1 MNIQTM
7 REVIKRIGGWTLLAG
22 GITALL
28 AFQYLNSATGIFLF
42 AVGLL
47 LILGDPALL
56 LMNRRDATLEGRW
69 STLYTS
75 WGLLLAALIF
85 FIIRGQIHGEDDSIA
100 ARMRLFLLIVFLF
113 SFIGSVLLRIS
124 AGLEYSS
131 RASLAGQKSRE
142 RNAVR
147 ASLGVLAALALFSA
161 LNYLAAKRNPTL
173 DFSPGYFS
181 YSEESRQILST
192 LDGKAEVHA
201 FLPVKQAIRDKEVS
215 KTLPELYQI
224 AEDVRAMLQQLPNIN
239 SSITLEFHN
248 ADLADFQSDEFGRVS
263 NGTIIIRALKKGNVE
278 ADDRPYVDRRVYVY
292 TRKDMERL
300 ERETV
305 RALLQVSSPP
315 RMVYF
320 PAANGERVAMQRAA
334 ANPHSLETFRELIR
348 FYNYRIR
355 DLGAGAD
362 WPGPIPDDADAV
374 VLAGP
379 TAPYGEDA
387 RNALLDYARKG
398 GRIMILID
406 PAGKEDFGWLLE
418 ALNSPYAHEKALLSH
433 NARRPGELIIQ
444 QFETHRM
451 TENLNLGGRAAIVY
465 AGTGYFEDMKRNPPE
480 KNPSEGPQN
489 SPQSTEDAPP
499 AGPQEKPESAPENA
513 GPKTEQESPNQNAPG
528 DAKSDVEKPDEFK
541 TQVFLYSPFGTIL
554 DRNRNGKQDPGES
567 QGRFPLG
574 LAIENPARDTRIA
587 VYSDIAWI
595 SEMGLRYEADHR
607 NPILAA
613 DTLFWMTESEVAAAL
628 PAEPRKDRSI
638 QITEEL
644 KLRNLILG
652 IVVFP
657 LGLSLALGL
666 GLYFYRKNRRFEG
679 KDS

>member
-7 REVIKRIGGWTLLAG
+7 RETIKRIGGWTLLSG
-22 GITALL
+22 GITALM

-42 AVGLL
+42 VLGLL
-47 LILGDPALL
+47 LLLADPILL
-56 LMNRRDATLEGRW
+56 LLNRKDSTLEGRW
-69 STLYTS
+69 NTIYTS
-75 WGLLLAALIF
+75 WGLTVAALIF
-85 FIIRGQIHGEDDSIA
+85 FIVRSQIHGEDDSVA

-113 SFIGSVLLRIS
+113 GFIGAVLLRIS
-124 AGLEYSS
+124 TGLEYSS
-131 RASLAGQKSRE
+131 RASLSGQQSRE

-161 LNYLAAKRNPTL
+161 LNYLAAMRNPTL

-181 YSEESRQILST
+181 YSEESRKIIST
-192 LDGKAEVHA
+192 LDGKVEVHA

-215 KTLPELYQI
+215 KTMPELYQI
-224 AEDVRAMLQQLPNIN
+224 GEDVRVMLQQLPNIN

-263 NGTIIIRALKKGNVE
+263 NGTIIVRSLKKGNVE

-300 ERETV
+300 ERESV
-305 RALLQVSSPP
+305 RAMLQVSSPP

-320 PAANGERVAMQRAA
+320 PAANGERIALQRAA
-334 ANPHSLETFRELIR
+334 ANPNSLETFRELIR
-348 FYNYRIR
+348 FYNYRLR

-379 TAPYGEDA
+379 TAPYGEEA
-387 RNALLDYARKG
+387 RKAILDYAKKG

-406 PAGKEDFGWLLE
+406 PAGDENFEWLLE
-418 ALNSPYAHEKALLSH
+418 ELQSPYTHEKALLSH
-433 NARRPGELIIQ
+433 NPRRPGELFIQ

-465 AGTGYFEDMKRNPPE
+465 AGTGYFEEMDRKAPAIIEQNTNGAE
-480 KNPSEGPQN
+480 ENEENPSPEGANPQE
-489 SPQSTEDAPP
+489 P
-499 AGPQEKPESAPENA
+499 EKPETNSEKTPE
-513 GPKTEQESPNQNAPG
+513 K
-528 DAKSDVEKPDEFK
+528 KSDEFK
-541 TQVFLYSPFGTIL
+541 TQVFLYSPFGTTL

-587 VYSDIAWI
+587 IYSDIAWI
-595 SEMGLRYEADHR
+595 SEAGIRYQADHR

-628 PAEPRKDRSI
+628 PAEPRTDRSI

-657 LGLSLALGL
+657 LGLSMALGL
-666 GLYFYRKNRRFEG
+666 AIYFYRKNRRFEG
-679 KDS
+679 KDK

>member
-42 AVGLL
+42 ALGLL
-47 LILGDPALL
+47 LFFADPVLL
-56 LMNRRDATLEGRW
+56 LLNRKDATLEGRW
-69 STLYTS
+69 KTLYTS
-75 WGLLLAALIF
+75 WALLGAALVF
-85 FIIRGQIHGEDDSIA
+85 FIIRSQIHGEDDSIA
-100 ARMRLFLLIVFLF
+100 ARMRLFLLIIFLF

-131 RASLAGQKSRE
+131 RASLAGQQSRE

-147 ASLGVLAALALFSA
+147 ASLGILAALALFSA

-181 YSEESRQILST
+181 YSEESRQIIAT

-201 FLPVKQAIRDKEVS
+201 FLPVKQAIRDKQSS

-224 AEDVRAMLQQLPNIN
+224 AEDVRVMLQQLPNIN

-292 TRKDMERL
+292 SRKDMERL
-300 ERETV
+300 ERESV

-320 PAANGERVAMQRAA
+320 PAANGERVALQRAA
-334 ANPHSLETFRELIR
+334 ANPHSLETFRELMR

-362 WPGPIPDDADAV
+362 WPGPIPEDADAV

-406 PAGKEDFGWLLE
+406 PSGKEDFEWLLGE
-418 ALNSPYAHEKALLSH
+418 LQVPYTVDKAMLSH
-433 NARRPGELIIQ
+433 NPRRPGELFIQ

-465 AGTGYFEDMKRNPPE
+465 AGTAFFEDAKRDKPSSDSTNPVPPE
-480 KNPSEGPQN
+480 SDV
-489 SPQSTEDAPP
+489 DAPNPGQGTP
-499 AGPQEKPESAPENA
+499 APAN
-513 GPKTEQESPNQNAPG
+513 EQESQVNEDPASPDAGQEVPG
-528 DAKSDVEKPDEFK
+528 AEKKPDEFK
-541 TQVFLYSPFGTIL
+541 TQVFLYSPFGTVL

-644 KLRNLILG
+644 KLRNLVLG

-666 GLYFYRKNRRFEG
+666 ALYFYRKNRRFEG
-679 KDS
+679 KGS